1 MYSKRFH
8 VLLFAV
14 IFGFLCAPTL
24 SRADQPDYSSEL
36 LSIGVGARP
45 LAMGG
50 AFVAAASDATAA
62 YWNPA
67 GLALIDDTEITTIH
81 ATQSSIQDYDFLNI
95 AFPTQG
101 AGTYALSYIRLNVG
115 GIDITGSNPTILGTT
130 QATEQAVLI
139 SGGWMLGR
147 DLAVGGTIK
156 LLKDDEYTASAF
168 GFGSDLGLLYKP
180 FKELAFGITARDYT
194 GGSRIYWQNTPTD
207 PEQVLSPSLK
217 IGVSFTKELGK
228 RVNEN
233 GVMIPDS
240 TIMANFDMDTLY
252 IDKGL
257 NTYHFGLEY
266 WYRQFVAIRAGF
278 QSNGFQFDSDNLTLS
293 AGVGVWVYLFEFDYA
308 FVNYQISPTQYLSLI
323 TRL

>member
-1 MYSKRFH
+1 LHSKRFH
-8 VLLFAV
+8 VWFFAV
-14 IFGFLCAPTL
+14 ISSFLVLPSLGFSQQA
-24 SRADQPDYSSEL
+24 DYSSEL

-67 GLALIDDTEITTIH
+67 GLALIDDVEITTIH
-81 ATQSSIQDYDFLNI
+81 ATQSSIQDYDFLNV
-95 AFPTQG
+95 AFNTQG

-115 GIDITGSNPTILGTT
+115 GIDITGTSPTILGTT
-130 QATEQAVLI
+130 QATEQAALI
-139 SGGWMLGR
+139 SGGWQLGR
-147 DLAVGGTIK
+147 DLAVGLTLK
-156 LLKDDEYTASAF
+156 FLKDDEYTASAY
-168 GFGSDLGLLYKP
+168 GFGSDIGLLYKP
-180 FKELAFGITARDYT
+180 IKELSFGISARDYT
-194 GGSRIYWQNTPTD
+194 GGSYIHWQNTPTN
-207 PEQVLSPSLK
+207 PTQVLSPSIKL
-217 IGVSFTKELGK
+217 GVSLSKELGK
-228 RVNEN
+228 RVSEN
-233 GVMIPDS
+233 GTMIPDS
-240 TIMANFDMDTLY
+240 TITADFDMDTLY

-308 FVNYQISPTQYLSLI
+308 FVNYQISPTHYLSLI

>member
-1 MYSKRFH
+1 LDSKRFH
-8 VLLFAV
+8 VFAFSV
-14 IFGFLCAPTL
+14 IFTLLGAPAL
-24 SRADQPDYSSEL
+24 LMADQPSYSSEL

-67 GLALIDDTEITTIH
+67 GLALIDDIEITTIH
-81 ATQSSIQDYDFLNI
+81 ATQSSIQDYDFLNV
-95 AFPTQG
+95 AFNTQG

-115 GIDITGSNPTILGTT
+115 GIDITGNSPTVLGTA
-130 QATEQAVLI
+130 QATEQAGLI
-139 SGGWMLGR
+139 SGGWMLGK
-147 DLAVGGTIK
+147 DLAVGATLK
-156 LLKDDEYTASAF
+156 FLKDDEYTASAF
-168 GFGSDLGLLYKP
+168 GFGSDLGLIYKP
-180 FKELAFGITARDYT
+180 IKELAFGISARDYT
-194 GGSRIYWQNTPTD
+194 GGSYIQWQNTPTN
-207 PEQVLSPSLK
+207 PTQVLSPSLK
-217 IGVSFTKELGK
+217 LGVSFTKELGK

-233 GVMIPDS
+233 GIMIPDS
-240 TIMANFDMDTLY
+240 TITANFDVDTLY

-257 NTYHFGLEY
+257 NTYHFGMEY

-308 FVNYQISPTQYLSLI
+308 FVNYQISPTHYLSLI